1 MKIPRLNFF
10 LQFILL
16 GTAVFILLGIFLS
29 TLIAPALNTFILDQ
43 RELNSVVF
51 ANRVAAEILKPE
63 DFTQP
68 VSDKEGTTRFE
79 RFTLNLQ
86 VPGMFRIKV
95 YRPDG
100 TIVYS
105 DEKRLIGVKFPL
117 NEELKRALE
126 LKTTAEITEFK
137 ADKSRHEYE
146 LSFIRGL
153 EVYTPITFGNSVEVV
168 GIVETYSRVGFIEQQ
183 IDELKTLFTQ
193 RVVFSLLVMFSVLSL
208 IVWRA
213 SRTVNKQRQEL
224 LKYASGLAAMVDT
237 RTRELKDTTQR
248 EVEKAKELLKL
259 KDQFVFVAAHE
270 LRTPLNAIKWG
281 LSVLESNNPEMVVK
295 DKDLFTILRKSNERL
310 LFLVKDILDVARIEG
325 GTLKLKI
332 ESISAAEAI
341 SDALI
346 EVESEV
352 DQLQIIIDNKV
363 PGNIPS
369 VRGDVL
375 RLKEIFV
382 NLLTNAAKYS
392 KVGGIVVVSAEVKDE
407 NIVFHVI
414 DTGIG
419 ISTDQKKH
427 IFEKFWRSPEA
438 QYTEGTGLGLF
449 IVKQLVQFMSGEIW
463 FESEKGKGTTFSFSL
478 KRADSAAK
486 DEEIHET

>member
-1 MKIPRLNFF
+1 MKIPRLNVF
-10 LQFILL
+10 LQFVLL
-16 GTAVFILLGIFLS
+16 GTVVFILLGIFLS
-29 TLIAPALNTFILDQ
+29 TLIAPALTTFILDQ

-51 ANRVAAEILKPE
+51 ANRLAADILTSE

-68 VSDKEGTTRFE
+68 VSGEEDVTRFE
-79 RFTLNLQ
+79 RFSSLLQ
-86 VPGMFRIKV
+86 VPGLFRIKI

-100 TIVYS
+100 TIIYS
-105 DEKRLIGVKFPL
+105 DEKRLIGAKFPL
-117 NEELKRALE
+117 NEELEQALK
-126 LKTTAEITEFK
+126 LKSTAEITEFN
-137 ADKSRHEYE
+137 ANDPRYEYE
-146 LSFIRGL
+146 ISFIRGL
-153 EVYTPITFGNSVEVV
+153 EVYTPITFGSSAEVIGV
-168 GIVETYSRVGFIEQQ
+168 VQTFSRVGFIEQQ

-193 RVVFSLLVMFSVLSL
+193 RVALSLLVMFTVLSL

-213 SRTVNKQRQEL
+213 SRTVNKQRREL

-237 RTRELKDTTQR
+237 RTRELKETSER
-248 EVEKAKELLKL
+248 EIEKAKELLKL

-295 DKDLFTILRKSNERL
+295 DKHLFTILRKSNERL

-341 SDALI
+341 ADAVI
-346 EVESEV
+346 EVKSEA
-352 DQLQIIIDNKV
+352 DQLQITIDNTV
-363 PGNIPS
+363 PENIPP
-369 VRGDVL
+369 VRGDIL

-392 KVGGIVVVSAEVKDE
+392 QRGSTVVVSAEVKDE

-438 QYTEGTGLGLF
+438 QHTEGTGLGLF